1 MAGISV
7 SGMGSGLDINGL
19 VSQLMA
25 IEQRPLTLLNQK
37 EAFQQA
43 NISAFGQVRSALSA
57 LETAVKG
64 LGKSDNFYAKSASS
78 SDTSLATATATSGAS
93 TGSYTMKVLQMA
105 QSQSVASSPI
115 TNPGLGTGEL
125 TIDFGKY
132 AYDAEGNATGFT
144 ANGENSS
151 LTIKFDKGGSIE
163 DLRDAIN
170 KQGDGKIKANII
182 DNGSGKQLVLSGTG
196 MGDESAFTVSGT
208 GSLDIF
214 SYDASNTTSS
224 SMQSMQQAQNSK
236 VMFGG
241 LEISR
246 DSNKLE
252 NIISGVTV
260 DLVSADPN
268 KSVTIKVVENHSAA
282 TGAMESF
289 VKAYNEFAST
299 IASLTSYDE
308 KTKEAGLLLGDS
320 TVRSLQSQMRSLL
333 GESIPGGGDY
343 DTLSKMGISFTKDGM
358 LEFNKGKFETA
369 LNKPNSTVGDFFIG
383 KDGFAAKAQ
392 SLLTNYLD
400 NTNGILVK
408 RTDSINSTIK
418 NIDKQR
424 EAFAVRLDSIEKR
437 YRSQFTSLDLLLSKM
452 NSTSNYLS
460 QQLANLSK
468 IGSS

>member
-7 SGMGSGLDINGL
+7 SGIGSGLDINSL

-25 IEQRPLTLLNQK
+25 IEQRPLTLLNAK

-57 LETAVKG
+57 LESAVKG
-64 LGKSDNFYAKSASS
+64 LGKSDNFFAKSASS
-78 SDTSLATATATSGAS
+78 SDSSLATATATSGAS
-93 TGSYTMKVLQMA
+93 TGSYTMKVLQLA
-105 QSQSVASSPI
+105 QSQSVVSSPI

-125 TIDFGKY
+125 TINFGKY
-132 AYDAEGNATGFT
+132 AYDADGNATGFT
-144 ANGENSS
+144 PNDENSS
-151 LTIKFDKGGSIE
+151 LSITFDKGGSIE

-182 DNGSGKQLVLSGTG
+182 DNGSGKQLVLSGVD
-196 MGDESAFTVSGT
+196 MGDDAGFTVSGT
-208 GSLDIF
+208 GALEEF
-214 SYDASNTTSS
+214 SYDASNTASS
-224 SMQSMQQAQNSK
+224 SMQSMQQAQNAK

-260 DLVSADPN
+260 DLVSADPD
-268 KSVTIKVVENHSAA
+268 KSVTIKVAENHSAA

-299 IASLTSYDE
+299 IASLTAYDE

-320 TVRSLQSQMRSLL
+320 TIRTLQSQMRSML
-333 GESIPGGGDY
+333 GEKIPGGGDY
-343 DTLSKMGISFTKDGM
+343 DSLSKLGISFTKDGM
-358 LEFNKGKFETA
+358 LEFNKNKFETA
-369 LNKPNSTVGDFFIG
+369 LKAPNSKVGDFFVG
-383 KDGFAAKAQ
+383 TEGFAAKAQ

-400 NTNGILVK
+400 NTSGILVK
-408 RTDSINSTIK
+408 RTDSINTTIK

-424 EAFAVRLDSIEKR
+424 EALAVRLESIEKR

-452 NSTSNYLS
+452 NSTSSYLT
-460 QQLANLSK
+460 QQLSNLSK